1 MSAVSR
7 ILVALLRLPIR
18 FYQIFLSPLLPM
30 SCRYL
35 PTCSS
40 YALEAIE
47 RHGPIRGLWLGARR
61 IARCHPLGGAGL
73 DPVPPP
79 HAPRSGR

>member
-1 MSAVSR
+1 MSILSLA
-7 ILVALLRLPIR
+7 LVALLRLPIR

-47 RHGPIRGLWLGARR
+47 RHGPVRGLWLGIRR
-61 IARCHPLGGAGL
+61 IARCHPLGGAGF
-73 DPVPPP
+73 DPVPPR
-79 HAPRSGR
+79 APRAGR